1 MIERWEDAMLR
12 LNVLALF
19 PEFSL
24 VFANDVIR
32 LSHVIVGPDSQRNI
46 DPPTKPPAANFG
58 KGSHRIKVC
67 SIGCTDARALNK
79 RIQFH

>member
-12 LNVLALF
+12 LNELALS
-19 PEFSL
+19 PEFAL
-24 VFANDVIR
+24 AFASGVIQP
-32 LSHVIVGPDSQRNI
+32 SHVIGGPDSQQNI
-46 DPPTKPPAANFG
+46 VPPTKPPTASFG

-67 SIGCTDARALNK
+67 SIGCTGARASNK

>member
-19 PEFSL
+19 PEFAL
-24 VFANDVIR
+24 AFASDLIR
-32 LSHVIVGPDSQRNI
+32 PSHVNVGPDSQRDI
-46 DPPTKPPAANFG
+46 VPPTKPTAASFG
-58 KGSHRIKVC
+58 NGSHRIKVC
-67 SIGCTDARALNK
+67 SIGCTDAGASNK